1 MSSLGVRAGRAGLVQ
16 SMAGVLRAEVDGNI
30 SSELRE
36 KPGRNGST
44 FHTVGTAHVLA
55 CNPGILDVGRLKWE
69 N

>member
-1 MSSLGVRAGRAGLVQ
+1 
-16 SMAGVLRAEVDGNI
+16 MAGVLRAEVDGNI